1 VFLLGNWKNYDE
13 LEDQLSIDE
22 LIATLEAQR
31 KVRREEHKFMA
42 MIQGIQI
49 PDDDIVTPDISQL
62 TGARAVKEGFGI
74 GLGVGHSQVEV
85 ITPE

>member
-49 PDDDIVTPDISQL
+49 PDDDIVTPDISEL
-62 TGARAVKEGFGI
+62 TGARAVREGFGV

-85 ITPE
+85 IDA